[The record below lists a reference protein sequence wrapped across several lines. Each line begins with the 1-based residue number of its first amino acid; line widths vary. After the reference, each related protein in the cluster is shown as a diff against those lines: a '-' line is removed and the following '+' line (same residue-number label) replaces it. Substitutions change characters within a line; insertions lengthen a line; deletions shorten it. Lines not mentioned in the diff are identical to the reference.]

1 MKMRKMLALA
11 LVVALL
17 TVMLP
22 LVRAVGWKTYTNGK
36 FGFSIKH
43 PADWEVLEER
53 SDIVFQGA
61 ELLGESNE
69 RRRVCRHSGK

>member
-11 LVVALL
+11 LAVALL

-43 PADWEVLEER
+43 PRD
-53 SDIVFQGA
+53 
-61 ELLGESNE
+61 
-69 RRRVCRHSGK
+69 